1 MNIPYFISAN
11 TNSETNAHSA
21 KKVPGSR
28 PEPFV
33 IAGLMALTL
42 LLSGCQSTYYNA
54 MEKVGIHKRDIM
66 VDRIEDTQSA
76 QEQAQAQFQS
86 ALEQFQ
92 SVINFDG
99 GDLDSAYTDLNA
111 EYEDSLSAAEKV
123 RDRIAS
129 VKSVSEALFDEW
141 EDELTLYK
149 SDSLRRASSQKL
161 KDTRRQY
168 QRMITSLEKSEQRMQ
183 PVLDAFQDQVLYLK
197 HNLNARAISALK
209 GEFKTIKADIDRLIS
224 DMQVSIDQSQ
234 KFIKALREP

>member
-1 MNIPYFISAN
+1 MNIQTSLSDHAFL
-11 TNSETNAHSA
+11 
-21 KKVPGSR
+21 SR
-28 PEPFV
+28 SLK
-33 IAGLMALTL
+33 IAGALVI
-42 LLSGCQSTYYNA
+42 SFMVAGCQSTYYSA

-76 QEQAQAQFQS
+76 QEQAQEQFQS

-99 GDLDSAYTDLNA
+99 GDLEAAYNDLNA
-111 EYEDSLSAAEKV
+111 EYEDSLAAAEKV

-129 VKSVSEALFDEW
+129 VQSVSDALFDEW
-141 EDELTLYK
+141 EEELNLYK
-149 SDSLRRASSQKL
+149 SDSLRRASAQNL

-168 QRMITSLEKSEQRMQ
+168 QRMMVSLEKSEQRMQ

-209 GEFKTIKADIDRLIS
+209 GEFNTIKADIDRLIS
-224 DMQVSIDQSQ
+224 DMQVSIDQSRQ
-234 KFIKALREP
+234 FIKALKQP

>member
-1 MNIPYFISAN
+1 MNIRTLLSDRLL
-11 TNSETNAHSA
+11 
-21 KKVPGSR
+21 SR
-28 PEPFV
+28 NLR
-33 IAGLMALTL
+33 IAGMLVISLMVA
-42 LLSGCQSTYYNA
+42 SCQSTYYSA

-76 QEQAQAQFQS
+76 QEQAQEQFQS

-99 GDLDSAYTDLNA
+99 GDLEAAYTDLNA

-123 RDRIAS
+123 RDRISS

-141 EDELTLYK
+141 EDELNLYK
-149 SDSLRRASSQKL
+149 SHSLRRASAQKL
-161 KDTRRQY
+161 NDTRRQY
-168 QRMITSLEKSEQRMQ
+168 QRMMVSLEKSEQRMQ

-209 GEFKTIKADIDRLIS
+209 GEFNTIKADIDRLIS
-224 DMQVSIDQSQ
+224 DMQVSIDQSRRFVQ
-234 KFIKALREP
+234 SLKKH

>member
-1 MNIPYFISAN
+1 MNIRTSL
-11 TNSETNAHSA
+11 SD
-21 KKVPGSR
+21 R
-28 PEPFV
+28 
-33 IAGLMALTL
+33 
-42 LLSGCQSTYYNA
+42 LLSRNLKIASTLVISLMLGGCQSTYYNA

-76 QEQAQAQFQS
+76 QEQAQEQFQS

-99 GDLDSAYTDLNA
+99 GDLETAYNDLNA

-129 VKSVSEALFDEW
+129 VQSVSDALFDEW
-141 EDELTLYK
+141 EEELSLYK

-168 QRMITSLEKSEQRMQ
+168 QRMMVSLEKSEQRMQ

-209 GEFKTIKADIDRLIS
+209 GEFNTIKADIDRLIS

-234 KFIKALREP
+234 QFIKALKQP